1 MMETRHDIEFT
12 PEQKGVLASVAE
24 ETGVSVSS
32 LIDEMF
38 DAWQERRRAGQ
49 GNGHAREDAEVEQP
63 GETSRKPIWAKIRE
77 AFDRV
82 PQEEMEGLPTDGAA
96 NVDHY
101 AYGLPKRP

>member
-1 MMETRHDIEFT
+1 MEFT

-38 DAWQERRRAGQ
+38 DAWKERRRAGQ
-49 GNGHAREDAEVEQP
+49 GKEHAHEEADAGQP
-63 GETSRKPIWAKIRE
+63 GETSGKPLWAKIRE

-82 PQEEMEGLPTDGAA
+82 PQEEMEELPTDGAA

-101 AYGLPKRP
+101 AYGLPKRS